1 MNYLIELNE
10 ISKVFGQDDAEV
22 RALNGINLKISIGEM
37 IAVIGSSGS
46 GKSTLLNIMGLLDTP
61 TDGQYILLDKD
72 VSLYSNKEKARLRNS
87 TFGFVVQD
95 FALVDKYTV
104 KQNVEIPFTYSGK
117 KYTRNEK
124 DSIINTTLTQLG
136 IIEKKETLVCRLS
149 GGQRQRVAI
158 ARALV
163 CSPMIILADEP
174 TGALDSDTS
183 KEIMNIFSD
192 LNKKGK
198 TVIIITHDS
207 NIANYCSKIIELS
220 DGKIK
225 EEYYNGENYS

>member
-10 ISKVFGQDDAEV
+10 ISRVFGQDDAEV
-22 RALNGINLKISIGEM
+22 KALNGVNLKISNGEM

-61 TDGQYILLDKD
+61 TDGQYILLDKE

-207 NIANYCSKIIELS
+207 NIANYCSRIIELS

-225 EEYYNGENYS
+225 AE